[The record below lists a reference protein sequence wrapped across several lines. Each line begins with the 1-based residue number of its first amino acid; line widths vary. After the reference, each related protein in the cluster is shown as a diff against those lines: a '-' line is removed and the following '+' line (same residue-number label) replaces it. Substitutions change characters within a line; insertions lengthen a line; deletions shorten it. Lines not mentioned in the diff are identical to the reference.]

1 MSILKLQVIGN
12 LGRDAEVREISPDR
26 RVISF
31 SVAHSERYTD
41 RNGQQ
46 QERTTWVN
54 CSYFRPADRI
64 GVAQYLRKGTQVYV
78 EGTPDVRGYVRQD
91 GQQGVSLELNVRE
104 LQLLGSR
111 GDAEGG
117 GYTASTSSA
126 SQPASPA
133 TASPHT
139 SSPVSEPEEDD
150 LPF

>member
-1 MSILKLQVIGN
+1 
-12 LGRDAEVREISPDR
+12 
-26 RVISF
+26 
-31 SVAHSERYTD
+31 
-41 RNGQQ
+41 
-46 QERTTWVN
+46 
-54 CSYFRPADRI
+54 
-64 GVAQYLRKGTQVYV
+64 VYV

-126 SQPASPA
+126 SQPDSPA